1 MANNGRS
8 GKRSLAKKVTS
19 FVLYVDQVS
28 QIQAIIEATGA
39 EKDAQVFRDLID
51 EALSARRRKTAQQL
65 TLPEQP
71 PPNQSVEAL
80 ETIQALLLKLIQQ
93 GEKARCVRG
102 ISLELLQEILAEA
115 RAGRLNCWENL
126 AMPAL
131 RENGKSAREVASLFE
146 GHTGKGKNFAYELA
160 EEIRDQLE
168 AAASHSTS
176 DDVNREAQLVD
187 DHREPPETGKQD
199 AS

>member
-1 MANNGRS
+1 MANSGRS
-8 GKRSLAKKVTS
+8 GKRTLAKKVTS

-65 TLPEQP
+65 TLPEQS
-71 PPNQSVEAL
+71 PPNQSRETL

-93 GEKARCVRG
+93 GEKARGVRG

-115 RAGRLNCWENL
+115 RAGRLGFWENL

-131 RENGKSAREVASLFE
+131 RGNGKSAQEVASLFE
-146 GHTGKGKNFAYELA
+146 GHTGKGKNFAYGLA
-160 EEIRDQLE
+160 EEISNQLQ
-168 AAASHSTS
+168 AAASDPMS
-176 DDVNREAQLVD
+176 DDENREAPLID
-187 DHREPPETGKQD
+187 DQCETHETGNQD
-199 AS
+199 AN